1 MFASRVTQ
9 IAVLILFFAPA
20 ESAVAQRT
28 AAVDFDRDYTVL
40 SRFLKAVDA
49 YVVQRYR
56 PSGSLS
62 PEFLCLPEDARLA
75 VSAVAE
81 APLLPS
87 PLREGDIFRPDV
99 VDLFRLRI
107 AATLRGYDNRAD
119 LLDEMDEEELV
130 VPPIRVNAPLPWGT
144 GNVILPSIAGALPP
158 LPEELGYRI
167 LGRDLVLVDMESD
180 LVIDVIRAALPKY

>member
-1 MFASRVTQ
+1 MFASRVSRV
-9 IAVLILFFAPA
+9 AVLILFFAPA
-20 ESAVAQRT
+20 ESAVAQWT

-40 SRFLKAVDA
+40 SRFLTEVDA

-56 PSGSLS
+56 PSESLS
-62 PEFLCLPEDARLA
+62 PEFLCLPEDARSS
-75 VSAVAE
+75 VGAVAE
-81 APLLPS
+81 ASQVPS

-99 VDLFRLRI
+99 ADLFRLRI
-107 AATLRGYDNRAD
+107 AATLRGYDNRAG
-119 LLDEMDEEELV
+119 LLDEMDEQELV

-144 GNVILPSIAGALPP
+144 GNVILPSIADALPP
-158 LPEELGYRI
+158 LPEELAYRV

>member
-1 MFASRVTQ
+1 MFASRV
-9 IAVLILFFAPA
+9 IRVAVLILFFAPA

-28 AAVDFDRDYTVL
+28 AAVDFDRDDTVL
-40 SRFLKAVDA
+40 SRFLNAVDA

-56 PSGSLS
+56 PSESLS
-62 PEFLCLPEDARLA
+62 PEFLCLPEDARVA

-99 VDLFRLRI
+99 ADLFRRRI

-158 LPEELGYRI
+158 LPEELAYQI
-167 LGRDLVLVDMESD
+167 LGRELVLVDMESD

>member
-1 MFASRVTQ
+1 MFASRVTRV
-9 IAVLILFFAPA
+9 AVLILFFAPA

-28 AAVDFDRDYTVL
+28 AAVDVDRDYTVL

-56 PSGSLS
+56 PSESLS
-62 PEFLCLPEDARLA
+62 SEFLCLPEDARFA

-87 PLREGDIFRPDV
+87 PLREGDIFGPDV
-99 VDLFRLRI
+99 ADLFRRRI
-107 AATLRGYDNRAD
+107 AATLREYDNRAD
-119 LLDEMDEEELV
+119 LLDEMEEEELV
-130 VPPIRVNAPLPWGT
+130 VPPIRVNSPLPWGT
-144 GNVILPSIAGALPP
+144 GNVILPSIADALPP
-158 LPEELGYRI
+158 LPEELAYRI
-167 LGRDLVLVDMESD
+167 LGRELVLVDMESD

>member
-1 MFASRVTQ
+1 MFASRVTRV
-9 IAVLILFFAPA
+9 AVLILFFAPA

-40 SRFLKAVDA
+40 SRFLKEVDA

-56 PSGSLS
+56 PSESLS
-62 PEFLCLPEDARLA
+62 PEFLCLPEDARFA

-99 VDLFRLRI
+99 ADLFRRRI

-144 GNVILPSIAGALPP
+144 GNVILPSIADALPP
-158 LPEELGYRI
+158 LPEELAYRI
-167 LGRDLVLVDMESD
+167 LGRELVLVDMESD